1 MSFFLLYF
9 THIMRL
15 FILKAGLL
23 QLNIRRQIAYTFLTT
38 VFFSFIYALVSAWLS
53 GALQLGDELLR
64 LYNFENRLN
73 KVNLVLLIFYSTF
86 CFLGVW
92 NLIYFSYHY
101 IQRSRRQLIEKMSFE
116 NELKVQRLE
125 SERYTGIDK
134 GAKGEEIMKNE
145 EVSIGIS
152 FRST

>member
-1 MSFFLLYF
+1 MQRKEFLL
-9 THIMRL
+9 
-15 FILKAGLL
+15 
-23 QLNIRRQIAYTFLTT
+23 TT
-38 VFFSFIYALVSAWLS
+38 LAA
-53 GALQLGDELLR
+53 
-64 LYNFENRLN
+64 
-73 KVNLVLLIFYSTF
+73 STF
-86 CFLGVW
+86 CYLGVW

-134 GAKGEEIMKNE
+134 GAKGEEIMKIE

-152 FRST
+152 FRSS